1 MTDRPVRRLGGLTQ
15 LMWYAAYVMLT
26 NGTTEP
32 GPVVRVVPEPPP
44 PLPAPPPP
52 TTFTW
57 EQPDLHLSGPP
68 VPRVHNRD
76 DGRREPPM
84 NAEAAKRAARKREKA
99 ARKRQRRKA

>member
-1 MTDRPVRRLGGLTQ
+1 MTERPVRRLGGLTQ
-15 LMWYAAYVMLT
+15 LMWYAASVMLT

-32 GPVVRVVPEPPP
+32 YHVVRVVPEPPSP
-44 PLPAPPPP
+44 PAPP

-57 EQPDLHLSGPP
+57 EQPDLHLSGPL

-84 NAEAAKRAARKREKA
+84 DADAARRAARKREKA
-99 ARKRQRRKA
+99 ARKRQRGQR

>member
-15 LMWYAAYVMLT
+15 LMWYAASVMLT

-32 GPVVRVVPEPPP
+32 CPVVRVVPEPPSP
-44 PLPAPPPP
+44 PAPP

-57 EQPDLHLSGPP
+57 EQPDLHLSGPL
-68 VPRVHNRD
+68 VPRTYNRD

-84 NAEAAKRAARKREKA
+84 DADAAKRAARKREKA
-99 ARKRQRRKA
+99 ARKRQRGQR

>member
-15 LMWYAAYVMLT
+15 LAWYAASVMLT

-32 GPVVRVVPEPPP
+32 CPVVRVVPEPPS
-44 PLPAPPPP
+44 PLPPSPPP

-99 ARKRQRRKA
+99 ARKRQRSS